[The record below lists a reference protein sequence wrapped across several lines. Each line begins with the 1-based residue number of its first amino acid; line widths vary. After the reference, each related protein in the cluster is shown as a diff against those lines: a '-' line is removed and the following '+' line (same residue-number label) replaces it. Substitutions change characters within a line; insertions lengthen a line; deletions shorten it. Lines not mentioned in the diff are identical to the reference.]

1 MKQENDSDLKVIT
14 KAQELAVHTI
24 KITSNCNKFPKKY
37 RFTLCDRMQN
47 KAMTIYE
54 LLLEANRIKLSDIS
68 DRNCLQT
75 KAITNCDEL
84 LFYIEMCLQL
94 QIIEPNSAEYW
105 SKLVSDIKFMTIKW
119 RSKDKER
126 YSA

>member
-1 MKQENDSDLKVIT
+1 MKQDSNDLKVII
-14 KAQELAVHTI
+14 KSKELAVHTI

-47 KAMTIYE
+47 KSMDIYE
-54 LLLEANRIKLSDIS
+54 
-68 DRNCLQT
+68 LQT
-75 KAITNCDEL
+75 KAITNCDKL

-94 QIIEPNSAEYW
+94 NIIQPNSAEYW

-119 RSKDKER
+119 RTKDKER
-126 YSA
+126 